1 MVDFSGRTNM
11 AKEKLAIIG
20 GEPAFKGALQPYNSI
35 GAEEAE
41 AVARVMRSGCL
52 SGYYGSWSPEFF
64 GGPVVQA
71 FETAWAKRF
80 ACKHA
85 VAVNSNA
92 SGLVAAMGAIGISPG
107 DEVIVPPLT
116 MSATAMAPLAYGGI
130 PVFSDLDTVT
140 CCLDPKEVRKNITEK
155 TKAILVVNMFG
166 HIAHLEELRAIAD
179 EHGLF
184 LIEDNAQAPLGTEN
198 GRYTGTIG
206 HIGIFSLNYHK
217 HFHTG
222 EGGVCTTNDDDL
234 AMRLRLIRNHG
245 EACTEGAG
253 VTNLVNLV
261 GFNLRMTELCAA
273 VGLEQLKKA
282 DALVGEREH
291 IAHRLNEG
299 LAGLEGIAPPV
310 QRAGTRPV
318 YYMYQLRFD
327 PDAVGVS
334 REVFAEALAA
344 EGFPTFLGYLKPLYL
359 LPMFQHRI
367 AIGRDGW
374 PFTLTNRSYHKG
386 LCPVAER
393 LHEIELMG
401 FDCCCVKVT
410 DADLDGLIAAFRKVH
425 ANRDQ
430 LQVYGQTRAGAKT
443 Q

>member
-1 MVDFSGRTNM
+1 MP
-11 AKEKLAIIG
+11 KEKLAIFG
-20 GEPAFKGALQPYNSI
+20 GEPAFSGALQPYNSI

-64 GGPVVQA
+64 GGPVVQE
-71 FETAWAKRF
+71 FEKAWAKRF

-85 VAVNSNA
+85 VAINSA
-92 SGLVAAMGAIGISPG
+92 TSGLFAAMGAIGISPG

-130 PVFSDLDTVT
+130 PVFADLDPVT
-140 CCLDPKEVRKNITEK
+140 CCLDPAEVRKKITAK
-155 TKAILVVNMFG
+155 TRAILVVNLFG
-166 HIAHLEELRAIAD
+166 HVAHLHELRAIAD
-179 EHGLF
+179 QHGLH
-184 LIEDNAQAPLGTEN
+184 LVEDNAQAPLGEEN
-198 GRYTGTIG
+198 GRYAGTIG
-206 HIGIFSLNYHK
+206 HIGVFSLNYHK

-222 EGGVCTTNDDDL
+222 EGGVCTTADDEL
-234 AMRLRLIRNHG
+234 AMRLRLIRNHA
-245 EACTEGAG
+245 EACAEGAG
-253 VTNLVNLV
+253 MTDLVNLV
-261 GFNLRMTELCAA
+261 GFNMRMTELNAA
-273 VGLEQLKKA
+273 IGIEQLKKA
-282 DALVGEREH
+282 DALVGERER
-291 IAHRLNEG
+291 IALRLNEG
-299 LAGLEGIAPPV
+299 LLGLEGITPPV

-344 EGFPTFLGYLKPLYL
+344 EGFPTFLGYVKPLYL
-359 LPMFQHRI
+359 LSMFQKRV
-367 AIGRDGW
+367 AIGREGW
-374 PFTLTNRSYHKG
+374 PFTLTERTYHKG

-430 LQVYGQTRAGAKT
+430 LLTHGKTRAAAKA

>member
-1 MVDFSGRTNM
+1 MEKN
-11 AKEKLAIIG
+11 KLAILG
-20 GEPAFKGALQPYNSI
+20 GEPAFNGTLQPYNSI

-41 AVARVMRSGCL
+41 AVARVMQSGCL

-71 FETAWAKRF
+71 FETAWKKRF

-130 PVFSDLDTVT
+130 PVFADLDTVT

-166 HIAHLEELRAIAD
+166 HIAHLQELRDIAD

-184 LIEDNAQAPLGTEN
+184 LIEDNAQAPLGTEY

-206 HIGIFSLNYHK
+206 HIGVFSLNYHK

-222 EGGVCTTNDDDL
+222 EGGVCTSNDDDL

-245 EACTEGAG
+245 ENCTEGAG

-344 EGFPTFLGYLKPLYL
+344 EGFPTFLGYVKPLYL
-359 LPMFQHRI
+359 LPMFQQRI

-374 PFTLTNRSYHKG
+374 PFTLTKRSYHKG

-410 DADLDGLIAAFRKVH
+410 NADLDGLIAAFRKVH

-430 LQVYGQTRAGAKT
+430 LQVLGQTRADAKT